1 MFTVIVTISLEY
13 GYIIVAKSFGY
24 GTTLLYGSM
33 NYFKQ
38 GYLEDEDVITVGE
51 LTKDYTDIDSDSWPK
66 ETKEKAKADISAI
79 MSFSSYSF

>member
-1 MFTVIVTISLEY
+1 
-13 GYIIVAKSFGY
+13 
-24 GTTLLYGSM
+24 M

-38 GYLEDEDVITVGE
+38 GYLEDEDVIAVRE

-79 MSFSSYSF
+79 MPFNSYSF